1 MSNEKQTAVDWL
13 TKKLWDEFGM
23 AFSNNIL
30 EQAKSIEKQQIVE
43 ARNTCKII
51 TKSNTGKINHED
63 LIADEY
69 WTSHLNSDGS
79 VLKVNVSSNKDGEQY
94 YSQTYKQ

>member
-13 TKKLWDEFGM
+13 TKKLWDEFGI

-30 EQAKSIEKQQIVE
+30 EQAKVIEKQQIVE
-43 ARNTCKII
+43 AFDNGLTIKM
-51 TKSNTGKINHED
+51 
-63 LIADEY
+63 
-69 WTSHLNSDGS
+69 
-79 VLKVNVSSNKDGEQY
+79 DGEQY